1 MSNSMQ
7 IAFTLVQILNF
18 VIVIT
23 GIIIDILAIARLR
36 KAKIEESQKI
46 FWMGLI
52 LLAPYLE
59 AIIYLTNFHKIKRE

>member
-52 LLAPYLE
+52 LLAPYFG